1 MTESFPLINLYQS
14 TFSSN
19 QQVKHNRSINFPAQL
34 FEAHKNHFSMN
45 LEAYGLFS
53 IHIMLVCSLV
63 RKLIER
69 LCCIGQ
75 EYKWEVDENEYRRFS
90 DGTYLFP
97 SFQILI
103 LVLKLIIVYFN
114 N

>member
-1 MTESFPLINLYQS
+1 MKWRYCQYH
-14 TFSSN
+14 
-19 QQVKHNRSINFPAQL
+19 VGH
-34 FEAHKNHFSMN
+34 
-45 LEAYGLFS
+45 
-53 IHIMLVCSLV
+53 
-63 RKLIER
+63 
-69 LCCIGQ
+69 